1 MKYLIPILCTVALLA
16 GCVTNNAKVD
26 TAANTAVAETPKAVA
41 DMDQLQLRDGLM
53 YFEGAPF
60 TGVAVKKWPKGQKFS
75 EGTYKAGKRDG
86 PATVWY
92 ANGQKAREY
101 TYKDDK
107 LDGLWTRWYENGQK
121 KYEGTYKDGEFISSK
136 YWDEEGNP
144 TSAPP

>member
-16 GCVTNNAKVD
+16 GCVTNDAKVD
-26 TAANTAVAETPKAVA
+26 TAANTDGA

-53 YFEGAPF
+53 YFEGALF

-75 EGTYKAGKRDG
+75 EGTYKDGKRDG